1 MSMHGC
7 VCVCKRERERERKE
21 GWGEEG
27 EVSIEV
33 CEKRESKPKI

>member
-7 VCVCKRERERERKE
+7 VCVCKREREREKE